1 MDYNQFPGHGKG
13 DTATSF
19 VFGAIFTFLHSF
31 YKGHLLQIN
40 LTDWSS
46 QLLWKVV
53 EVGIVA
59 TVGGAFGLIGKKL
72 VEKYLFKKTKL

>member
-1 MDYNQFPGHGKG
+1 MDYNQFPGQGKG

-19 VFGAIFTFLHSF
+19 ISGAIFTFLHSF
-31 YKGHLLQIN
+31 FKGGILQIN
-40 LTDWSS
+40 FTDWSTN
-46 QLLWKVV
+46 LLWKVV

-72 VEKYLFKKTKL
+72 VEKYLFKKAK